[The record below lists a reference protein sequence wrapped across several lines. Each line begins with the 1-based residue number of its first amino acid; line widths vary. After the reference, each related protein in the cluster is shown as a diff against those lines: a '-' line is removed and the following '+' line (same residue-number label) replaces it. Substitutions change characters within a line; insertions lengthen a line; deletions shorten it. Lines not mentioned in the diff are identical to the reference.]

1 MSHEE
6 IKTTVI
12 LVGIAILVLMVWTI
26 TPMLLS
32 PGLSGQI
39 GGV

>member
-32 PGLSGQI
+32 PGLAGQI